1 MLPEFLSNE
10 WFLIY
15 GGLALTVLIIFV
27 ETGFSI
33 GVIIPGGEMLLFISG
48 LLCGTKWLEV
58 NILFIIIPIS
68 IFAFMADLTGYS
80 IGNKKG
86 ASLFDRQNNIF
97 YKRKHLKRTVKY
109 FHQFGM
115 IGIVIARFIP
125 VIRTFTPLYHG
136 AKETDFNKFFAF
148 SGIGA
153 ILYVNTLIVGGYFAG
168 KAFPD
173 LRNHL
178 QYIIAAVIVFI
189 FITPIITLL
198 RRSYKLQK
206 EKNF

>member
-10 WFLIY
+10 WFLVY
-15 GGLALTVLIIFV
+15 GGLALTVLIIYV
-27 ETGFSI
+27 ETGFPI

-86 ASLFDRQNNIF
+86 AALFEKQNNIY
-97 YKRKHLKRTVKY
+97 YKRKHLKRAAKY
-109 FHQFGM
+109 FHKFGM
-115 IGIVIARFIP
+115 MGIILARFIP

-136 AKETDFNKFFAF
+136 AKETDFNKFFIF

-153 ILYVNTLIVGGYFAG
+153 ILYVNILIVSGYFIG
-168 KAFPD
+168 KEFPD
-173 LRNHL
+173 LKLHL
-178 QYIIAAVIVFI
+178 DYIIASVVVFI
-189 FITPIITLL
+189 FITPIINLL

-206 EKNF
+206 EKKI